1 MRKAQR
7 KLSSSALFFWLSS
20 SFFVVARFSFACVCV
35 HCSSFDDD
43 LCVADAGELGLLTV
57 GGSTGGCGAEI
68 CLSFWTFCKKLSATA
83 QRWRVR
89 RGIRDFT
96 AIVLRPLHWESK
108 SKRNRLQRVANEKR
122 EKIRK
127 GDLAVLSYLPTSV
140 LYAIMKFLG
149 VCVCVCFVAATWRRT
164 GLGSRVCVLLWLGL
178 WAGHEHNFF
187 PIHSRHTHRSRVE
200 VYAHR

>member
-122 EKIRK
+122 E
-127 GDLAVLSYLPTSV
+127 
-140 LYAIMKFLG
+140 
-149 VCVCVCFVAATWRRT
+149 
-164 GLGSRVCVLLWLGL
+164 
-178 WAGHEHNFF
+178 
-187 PIHSRHTHRSRVE
+187 
-200 VYAHR
+200 